1 MENLILDI
9 EYSSFVNF
17 DLVIFLVPINLVLKE
32 PCNDWEK
39 YNLFLKDKS
48 KINEIFKLEIQKK
61 ISQYFN
67 SEMNEVKNDY
77 IFFK

>member
-61 ISQYFN
+61 FHNISIQ
-67 SEMNEVKNDY
+67 K
-77 IFFK
+77 